1 MLGVPS
7 EYSIPGLTLTLLN
20 INSIMLDYGSS
31 REVLEVLQGIL
42 VFMVFVLLSRFCAIG
57 YSIAGFVMT
66 LKKKSIAETH
76 LIGASGRSLC
86 LAILVAL
93 ITLFL
98 NGILADSGN
107 EYFDVAT
114 AALNLTYIS
123 PAFWVWITGIVAG
136 VGLYCVIASQ
146 KKETSAKALIILRR
160 LAI

>member
-1 MLGVPS
+1 MSGLLGVPS

-107 EYFDVAT
+107 EYITSILGLDNWHRGRRWLILRYRFSKEGDVSKSSH
-114 AALNLTYIS
+114 NS
-123 PAFWVWITGIVAG
+123 
-136 VGLYCVIASQ
+136 
-146 KKETSAKALIILRR
+146 KETSYMKPRS
-160 LAI
+160 